1 MAPSLRTLFDLIIP
15 KPSVNRPAI
24 HPDTNSRILSTIFCF
39 SVSSKPTVNKTPG
52 PKILF
57 ANHFSNLHLLNH
69 YLVQVFIISQ
79 LFLCSFLSRLPAFNL
94 ALLQSIFQSCS
105 SCILSKWQT

>member
-15 KPSVNRPAI
+15 KTSVNRPAI

-57 ANHFSNLHLLNH
+57 ANHFSNLLNH

-79 LFLCSFLSRLPAFNL
+79 LFCSFLSRLLAFNL

-105 SCILSKWQT
+105 FCILSKWQT

>member
-1 MAPSLRTLFDLIIP
+1 MAPRLRTLFDLVIP
-15 KPSVNRPAI
+15 KTAVNRPAS

-57 ANHFSNLHLLNH
+57 ANHFCNLLNH

-79 LFLCSFLSRLPAFNL
+79 LFFCSFLIRLPAYNL

-105 SCILSKWQT
+105 FCIVFKWQT

>member
-1 MAPSLRTLFDLIIP
+1 MAPRLRSLFDLVIP
-15 KPSVNRPAI
+15 KTAVNRSTV

-57 ANHFSNLHLLNH
+57 ANHFCNLLNH

-79 LFLCSFLSRLPAFNL
+79 LFFCSFLIRLPAYNL
-94 ALLQSIFQSCS
+94 ALLQSIF
-105 SCILSKWQT
+105 